1 MKVLLYALV
10 FVAVFLAV
18 VGVALNLQNPL
29 KKRSFSEALSY
40 INASELELD
49 TALNKSD
56 GPDRATWSEYW
67 HKLYVKAGKVS
78 APATPGRGVLVL
90 CVLLALVGFFVL
102 PATWWGGFVTGPVGM
117 IVARAWL
124 MGEANKR
131 VHAMEKQLP
140 ALLAGIRANL
150 SSGATAQQAIVAVA
164 DDVPAPLGDE
174 LKALRRDLDVN
185 VALEVALGDLAAR
198 VPSREMQFLVS
209 SIEISVRVGAD
220 LDPQIR
226 IIEGIVRQR
235 TRVRGM
241 IRSAVA
247 QAKPTMLLAYT
258 VVPGMLAY
266 SFSNPENKTFWLSTD
281 GYGPIILGVV
291 VGLYVTCLVVVQAM
305 VKGVENT

>member
-1 MKVLLYALV
+1 VKFLLWALV
-10 FVAVFLAV
+10 FVSVFLAV

-29 KKRSFSEALSY
+29 KKKTFSEALSY
-40 INASELELD
+40 INASEFELD
-49 TALNKSD
+49 TALNKSAQS
-56 GPDRATWSEYW
+56 DRATWSEYW
-67 HKLYVKAGKVS
+67 YKLNVKAGKIS
-78 APATPGRGVLVL
+78 APATPGRFVVAL
-90 CVLLALVGFFVL
+90 CLLMALVGIFIV
-102 PATWWGGFVTGPVGM
+102 PGTWWGVIVGVVGAVM
-117 IVARAWL
+117 ARAWL
-124 MGEANKR
+124 LAEANKR
-131 VHAMEKQLP
+131 VHTMEKQLP

-164 DDVPAPLGDE
+164 DDVPSPLGDE

-247 QAKPTMLLAYT
+247 QAKPTMLLAYA
-258 VVPGMLAY
+258 VVPAMLAY
-266 SFSNPENKTFWLSTD
+266 SFGNPDNKTFWLSAS
-281 GYGPIILGVV
+281 GYGPILLGIIVA
-291 VGLYVTCLVVVQAM
+291 LYVTCLVVIQAM

>member
-1 MKVLLYALV
+1 VKVLLYALV
-10 FVAVFLAV
+10 FVAVFLAA

-29 KKRSFSEALSY
+29 KKKTFTEALSY
-40 INASELELD
+40 INASEFELD
-49 TALNKSD
+49 TALNKSAET
-56 GPDRATWSEYW
+56 DRATWSEYW
-67 HKLYVKAGKVS
+67 YNLHVKAGKMS
-78 APATPGRGVLVL
+78 APATPGRFVLLL
-90 CVLLALVGFFVL
+90 CVLMALLGVFVM
-102 PATWWGGFVTGPVGM
+102 PGTWWGVIVGVAGVF
-117 IVARAWL
+117 VARAWL
-124 MGEANKR
+124 TAEANKR
-131 VHAMEKQLP
+131 VHTMEKQLP

-241 IRSAVA
+241 IRGAVA
-247 QAKPTMLLAYT
+247 QAKPTMLLAYAI
-258 VVPGMLAY
+258 VPAMLAY

-281 GYGPIILGVV
+281 GYGPVMLGVI
-291 VGLYVTCLVVVQAM
+291 VGLYVTCLFVVQAM

>member
-1 MKVLLYALV
+1 MKFILYALV
-10 FVAVFLAV
+10 FMTVFLAA
-18 VGVALNLQNPL
+18 VGVALSLQNPL
-29 KKRSFSEALSY
+29 RKKSFSEALSY
-40 INASELELD
+40 INASEFELD
-49 TALNKSD
+49 TALNKS
-56 GPDRATWSEYW
+56 GGSARKTWSQYW
-67 HKLYVKAGKVS
+67 YELHAKAGKVA
-78 APATPGRGVLVL
+78 APATPGMGVLLL
-90 CVLLALVGFFVL
+90 CLMMAMIGFFVM
-102 PATWWGGFVTGPVGM
+102 PATWWGGFVLAPLGM
-117 IVARAWL
+117 LAARGLLQA
-124 MGEANKR
+124 EAQKR
-131 VHAMEKQLP
+131 IHTMEKQLP

-174 LKALRRDLDVN
+174 LKALRRDIDVN
-185 VALEVALGDLAAR
+185 VALEVALADLAAR

-235 TRVRGM
+235 SRVRGM

-247 QAKPTMLLAYT
+247 QAKPTMWLAYI

-266 SFSNPENKTFWLSTD
+266 SFSIPENKTFWLST
-281 GYGPIILGVV
+281 GGSGPILLGVIV
-291 VGLYVTCLVVVQAM
+291 VLYVTCLVTVQAM

>member
-1 MKVLLYALV
+1 M
-10 FVAVFLAV
+10 
-18 VGVALNLQNPL
+18 
-29 KKRSFSEALSY
+29 
-40 INASELELD
+40 
-49 TALNKSD
+49 
-56 GPDRATWSEYW
+56 
-67 HKLYVKAGKVS
+67 
-78 APATPGRGVLVL
+78 
-90 CVLLALVGFFVL
+90 ALVGFFIL
-102 PATWWGGFVTGPVGM
+102 PATWWGGFVTVWIGPFA
-117 IVARAWL
+117 ARTFLRA
-124 MGEANKR
+124 EAHKR
-131 VHAMEKQLP
+131 THTMEKQLP

-235 TRVRGM
+235 ARVRGM

-247 QAKPTMLLAYT
+247 QAKPTMWLAYA
-258 VVPGMLAY
+258 VVPAMLAY
-266 SFSNPENKTFWLSTD
+266 SFSVPENKTFWLGTD
-281 GYGPIILGVV
+281 GYGPIILGLIVAM
-291 VGLYVTCLVVVQAM
+291 YVACLVVVQTTL
-305 VKGVENT
+305 KGVENT

>member
-1 MKVLLYALV
+1 VKYLLGALV

-18 VGVALNLQNPL
+18 VGVSLNLQNPL
-29 KKRSFSEALSY
+29 KKKSFSEALSY
-40 INASELELD
+40 INASEFELD
-49 TALNKSD
+49 TALNKSA
-56 GPDRATWSEYW
+56 GSDRVTWSEYW
-67 HKLYVKAGKVS
+67 HKLHVQAGKVA
-78 APATPGRGVLVL
+78 APATPGRGVILL
-90 CVLLALVGFFVL
+90 CLLLALVGFFIL

-117 IVARAWL
+117 LVARTWL
-124 MGEANKR
+124 LAEANKR

-150 SSGATAQQAIVAVA
+150 SSGAT
-164 DDVPAPLGDE
+164 
-174 LKALRRDLDVN
+174 DVN

-241 IRSAVA
+241 IRGAVA
-247 QAKPTMLLAYT
+247 QAKPTMLLAYA
-258 VVPGMLAY
+258 VVPAMLAY
-266 SFSNPENKTFWLSTD
+266 SFSNPDNKAFWLSTE

-291 VGLYVTCLVVVQAM
+291 VALYVICLVVVQAM